1 MSGGLPA
8 NVNLVRLAD
17 QGTHLSGVIPLRRM
31 TRLLTF
37 CGSNEG
43 VVSVELVFS
52 RDRARDTRM
61 LRGMVA
67 TEIATTCGRCLEP
80 MTLALE
86 SRINFLVITP
96 GQKSLEG
103 QDGVIMAR
111 EPVSLI
117 ELVENELIL
126 VMPMYPKHE
135 LDQCPAKDVVG
146 ELDSQHGAPEPG
158 PGDNG
163 KASPFAELAK
173 LKRSDRK

>member
-8 NVNLVRLAD
+8 NIDLLRLAD

-31 TRLLTF
+31 KRLLTL
-37 CGSNEG
+37 CGSDEG
-43 VVSVELVFS
+43 VVSVELAFS
-52 RDRARDTRM
+52 RDRARDMRM
-61 LRGMVA
+61 MRGEMA
-67 TEIATTCGRCLEP
+67 TEIATTCGRCLQP
-80 MTLALE
+80 MTLALK
-86 SRINFLVITP
+86 SRINFLVTSP

-111 EPVSLI
+111 GPVSLT

-146 ELDSQHGAPEPG
+146 GSDAQRSAPEPG
-158 PGDNG
+158 PSDSG